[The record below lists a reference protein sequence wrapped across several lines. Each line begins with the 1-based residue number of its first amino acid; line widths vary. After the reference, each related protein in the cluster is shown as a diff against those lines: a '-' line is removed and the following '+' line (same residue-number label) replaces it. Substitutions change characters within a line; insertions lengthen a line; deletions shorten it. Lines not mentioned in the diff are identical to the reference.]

1 MMETKEKY
9 NHEWFKNRAFNSLRK
24 ISENSWDY
32 SDSLLLYISSGVT
45 AYESVQNTNTPY
57 FKLVTKPEHEFLQLI
72 VKSVVDILPD
82 NFEYIDL
89 GPGTEHKEQ
98 FLFDELKKQGKIF
111 TYTPVDISDYFL
123 SLAEKYAT
131 NQGIKTN
138 RIKSSFEELPELIGK
153 PNFPRFVSLGLTF
166 SNFDPQ
172 EIFKLLINVAGK
184 NGFVFIN
191 TQIKNRTD
199 MDELRKIYQEVIPK
213 MCADKLRLIGLD
225 SSDVS
230 EIIVDSNNM
239 AWCSVINNSKE
250 LEKIGVKEGD
260 KLMVVQ
266 SLRYTEESLENELK
280 KTGLN
285 YEMFDTGNSF
295 IASILKT

>member
-1 MMETKEKY
+1 METKEKY

>member
-24 ISENSWDY
+24 ISENSLDY

-138 RIKSSFEELPELIGK
+138 RIKSSF
-153 PNFPRFVSLGLTF
+153 
-166 SNFDPQ
+166 
-172 EIFKLLINVAGK
+172 
-184 NGFVFIN
+184 
-191 TQIKNRTD
+191 
-199 MDELRKIYQEVIPK
+199 
-213 MCADKLRLIGLD
+213 
-225 SSDVS
+225 
-230 EIIVDSNNM
+230 
-239 AWCSVINNSKE
+239 
-250 LEKIGVKEGD
+250 
-260 KLMVVQ
+260 
-266 SLRYTEESLENELK
+266 
-280 KTGLN
+280 
-285 YEMFDTGNSF
+285 
-295 IASILKT
+295 